1 MARIRTYHAARG
13 TRIKV
18 RGQLTAADMGRFER
32 ACGAALTT
40 AAPALEI
47 DLTEV
52 TGSDRIADAVM
63 RRLAERGARIRT
75 RVSAAS

>member
-1 MARIRTYHAARG
+1 MARIRTYHAASG

-18 RGQLTAADMGRFER
+18 RGRLTATDMGRFER
-32 ACGAALTT
+32 AYGAALTT

-52 TGSDRIADAVM
+52 TDSDRTADAVL
-63 RRLAERGARIRT
+63 RRLAERGVRIRSS
-75 RVSAAS
+75 VSAAS